1 MLVINV
7 EPSMK
12 SMELNHHKSA
22 LSCMKKKMFSQEKST
37 IIKTAVQEFL
47 LAYPSHELLY
57 LAQQIIFWT
66 RFQYINYF
74 TRVS

>member
-1 MLVINV
+1 MLVIKV

-37 IIKTAVQEFL
+37 IIKTAVQEFS
-47 LAYPSHELLY
+47 LAYPSHEPLY
-57 LAQQIIFWT
+57 MVCHIIFLK
-66 RFQYINYF
+66 RFQYINYL
-74 TRVS
+74 TLVS